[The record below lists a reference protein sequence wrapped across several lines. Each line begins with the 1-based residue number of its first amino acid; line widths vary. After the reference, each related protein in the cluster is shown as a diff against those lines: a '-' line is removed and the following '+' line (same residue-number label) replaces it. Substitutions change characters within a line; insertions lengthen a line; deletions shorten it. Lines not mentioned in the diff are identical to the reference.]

1 MFRST
6 NPVLTKDAA
15 FAPAQPQGGQGPYA
29 PYPQQPGFGGPQ
41 DPQGYGQPGQWQQ
54 YGQGAPAPAAGP
66 RMTMEDVLTKTS
78 VIMGLMILVAA
89 ASWSSIVFGI
99 VPAQLMFPAL
109 VVGGLGTFV
118 FAMVVAFRSK
128 VTPVMAVVFSILEG
142 LFVGMLSLFFETMYP
157 GIVVQA
163 VLATLIVAA
172 VMLAAYRF
180 KVIRVTPMF
189 TKVLMIATISFALA
203 MLVNFGLGFVGI
215 NLGLRDGGTGPVSL
229 LAIGVSIIG
238 VVLASLNLVMDFDLI
253 DRGIRNGAPAS
264 QSWLAAFGLVV
275 TMVWLYTEL
284 LRILSYFRR

>member
-15 FAPAQPQGGQGPYA
+15 FAPAQPQGGYGQYS
-29 PYPQQPGFGGPQ
+29 PYPQQSQFGGPQ
-41 DPQGYGQPGQWQQ
+41 DPRQQGRGMS
-54 YGQGAPAPAAGP
+54 PADGGP
-66 RMTMEDVLTKTS
+66 RMTMEDVITKTS

-89 ASWSSIVFGI
+89 ASWSGIVFGI
-99 VPAQLMFPAL
+99 IPGALMFPML

-118 FAMVVAFRSK
+118 FSIVVAFRSR
-128 VTPVMAVVFSILEG
+128 VTPVMAVVFSVLEG
-142 LFVGMLSLFFETMYP
+142 LFVGMLSLFFENLYE

-163 VLATLIVAA
+163 VLGTLIVAA

-189 TKVLMIATISFALA
+189 TKILFISTISFALA
-203 MLVNFGLGFVGI
+203 MLVNFGLSLVGI
-215 NLGLRDGGTGPVSL
+215 NLGLRAGGTGPVSL
-229 LAIGVSIIG
+229 LAIGVSILG
-238 VVLASLNLVMDFDLI
+238 VVLASLNLVLDFDII
-253 DRGIRNGAPAS
+253 DRGVRNGAPAK

-275 TMVWLYTEL
+275 TMVWLYTEI

>member
-15 FAPAQPQGGQGPYA
+15 FAPAQPQGGYGQYS
-29 PYPQQPGFGGPQ
+29 PYPQQSQFGGPQ
-41 DPQGYGQPGQWQQ
+41 DPRQGYGT
-54 YGQGAPAPAAGP
+54 APVESGP
-66 RMTMEDVLTKTS
+66 RMTMEDVITKTS

-89 ASWSSIVFGI
+89 ASWSGIVFGVI
-99 VPAQLMFPAL
+99 PVAAMMPML

-118 FAMVVAFRSK
+118 FSIVVAFRSK
-128 VTPVMAVVFSILEG
+128 VTPVMAVVFSVLEG
-142 LFVGMLSLFFETMYP
+142 MFVGMLSLFFETLYD

-163 VLATLIVAA
+163 VLGTLIVAA

-189 TKVLMIATISFALA
+189 TKVLVIATVSFALA
-203 MLVNFGLGFVGI
+203 MLANFGLSLVGI

-229 LAIGVSIIG
+229 LAIGVSILG
-238 VVLASLNLVMDFDLI
+238 VVLASLNLVLDFDVI
-253 DRGIRNGAPAS
+253 DRGVRNGAPAK

-275 TMVWLYTEL
+275 TMVWLYTEI

>member
-15 FAPAQPQGGQGPYA
+15 FAPAQPQGGYGQYS
-29 PYPQQPGFGGPQ
+29 PYPQQQRSGGPQ
-41 DPQGYGQPGQWQQ
+41 DPRQGYGAGPVDS
-54 YGQGAPAPAAGP
+54 GP
-66 RMTMEDVLTKTS
+66 RMTMEDVITKTS

-89 ASWSSIVFGI
+89 ASWSAISFGI
-99 VPAQLMFPAL
+99 LPQEVMFPML

-118 FAMVVAFRSK
+118 FSIVVAFRAR

-142 LFVGMLSLFFETMYP
+142 MFVGMISLFFESLYD

-163 VLATLIVAA
+163 VLGTLIVAA

-189 TKVLMIATISFALA
+189 TKILFISTISFALA
-203 MLVNFGLGFVGI
+203 MLVNFGLSFVGI
-215 NLGLRDGGTGPVSL
+215 DLGLRDGGTGPVSL
-229 LAIGVSIIG
+229 LAIGVSILG
-238 VVLASLNLVMDFDLI
+238 VVLASLNLVLDFDLI
-253 DRGIRNGAPAS
+253 DRGVRNGAPAR

-275 TMVWLYTEL
+275 TMVWLYTEI